1 MRPHMTLDAATSE
14 SGTARREAEPAGL
27 KSSLVR
33 YLDARGVILS
43 LEAQEAALHFGRA
56 IALTLVATI
65 AAFTGWFLLVAA
77 LVGALTHWLNCRWD
91 TSALI
96 LGGMHVLVAVVL
108 FFLIKNRLSSVR
120 WFADTVNEFKKDREW
135 LTRPTEKN

>member
-1 MRPHMTLDAATSE
+1 MRMDAPISE
-14 SGTARREAEPAGL
+14 SGTPRREAEPVGL

-43 LEAQEAALHFGRA
+43 LEAQDAALHLGKA
-56 IALTLVATI
+56 IALAVVAII
-65 AAFTGWFLLVAA
+65 AAFTGWFLFVAA
-77 LVGALTHWLNCRWD
+77 LVSVLTHLLNCRWH

-96 LGGMHVLVAVVL
+96 LSGIHVLISVVL
-108 FFLIKNRLSSVR
+108 FFLIKNRLASVR

>member
-1 MRPHMTLDAATSE
+1 MRMDAPTSE
-14 SGTARREAEPAGL
+14 SGTPGREAEPVGL

-33 YLDARGVILS
+33 YLEARGVILS
-43 LEAQEAALHFGRA
+43 LEAQEAALHLGNA
-56 IALTLVATI
+56 IALAVVAII

-77 LVGALTHWLNCRWD
+77 MVSVLTHLMNCRWH

-96 LGGMHVLVAVVL
+96 LGGMHVFVAVVL
-108 FFLIKNRLSSVR
+108 FFLIKNRLASVR

-135 LTRPTEKN
+135 LTHPTEKN